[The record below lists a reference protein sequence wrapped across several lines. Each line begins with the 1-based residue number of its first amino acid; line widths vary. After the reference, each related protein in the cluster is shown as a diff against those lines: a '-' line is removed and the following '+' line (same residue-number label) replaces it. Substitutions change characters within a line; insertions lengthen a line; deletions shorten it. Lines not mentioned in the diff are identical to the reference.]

1 MAARQIGQIGLVR
14 MMAMAHSAQ
23 AATWPQS
30 KKITEN
36 NDKGKISWHS
46 SKEIIFRVRGCWRTC
61 LLNFGFVVL
70 KIPFV
75 FCIVEIEILDI
86 RLLDIYFLFIRPSY
100 PRL

>member
-1 MAARQIGQIGLVR
+1 MVARQIGQIGLVR

-30 KKITEN
+30 KKITEK

-46 SKEIIFRVRGCWRTC
+46 SREIIFRGRVCYRTS

-70 KIPFV
+70 KIPLV
-75 FCIVEIEILDI
+75 FSLYSGD
-86 RLLDIYFLFIRPSY
+86 
-100 PRL
+100 